1 MFILEK
7 LTEIIESKL
16 LPLGEKIEKV
26 RFLKV
31 IRMAM
36 MPLIPFIIAGS
47 LSLVISS
54 FPYID
59 KVLPASVLDVIRN
72 VLAPLSGTTLSLISI
87 FLAFLVGYNYAKT
100 EEKDI
105 NGIYAGLTTL
115 VSFFIIS
122 PLSINVG
129 EETIG
134 GVIPTTF
141 MGAQGM
147 FVALIVSY
155 LIAKLYCIIIN
166 GKLKIKLPKGVP
178 PMVSNSFEALIPI
191 VLVLVVAC
199 IIQYIFTLT
208 SYGNIHVMI
217 GELLQKPLLSIGT
230 GLPALLISQG
240 LVQLLWFFGIH
251 GDQIVGSVMEP
262 ILRTA
267 DMENLAAYQAGQELP
282 YIITEQFRS
291 LFVMIAF
298 ISLVIAV
305 VIVSRSNRLKQV
317 GKVALVPS
325 TFCISEPIVFG
336 VPIVMNV
343 MLFIPWVLS
352 RPLFGLIAYGFMYF
366 GICPAPTGVALPWTT
381 PPIISGFLATNSI
394 MGAVVQIVCLIAGVL
409 LFLPFVRMIDKKY
422 RKEEA

>member
-1 MFILEK
+1 MEK
-7 LTEIIESKL
+7 LTEFIESKL
-16 LPLGEKIEKV
+16 LPLGEKLEKV

-47 LSLVISS
+47 LSLVIRF
-54 FPYID
+54 FPFID
-59 KVLPASVLDVIRN
+59 KVLPASALKIVEN
-72 VLAPLSGTTLSLISI
+72 VLGPLSATTLNLVSI

-100 EEKDI
+100 DEKEI
-105 NGIYAGLTTL
+105 NPVYVGLTTL

-122 PLSINVG
+122 PLSITVG
-129 EETIG
+129 DEIIS

-147 FVALIVSY
+147 FVALIVCY
-155 LIAKLYCIIIN
+155 LVAKLYCIIIN
-166 GKLKIKLPKGVP
+166 GNFKIKLPKGVP

-191 VLVLVVAC
+191 VIVLVTVC
-199 IIQYIFTLT
+199 IVQYIFTLT
-208 SYGNIHVMI
+208 SYGNIHVMV

-251 GDQIVGSVMEP
+251 GDQIVGSVTEP

-267 DMENLAAYQAGQELP
+267 DMENLAAYQAGEQLP
-282 YIITEQFRS
+282 YIITEQFRA

-317 GKVALVPS
+317 GKVSLLPS
-325 TFCISEPIVFG
+325 GFSISEPIVFG
-336 VPIVMNV
+336 LPIVMNV

-366 GICPAPTGVALPWTT
+366 GICPPPTGVSLPWTT

-394 MGAVVQIVCLIAGVL
+394 MGSVVQIVCLIAGVL
-409 LFLPFVRMIDKKY
+409 LFLPFVKMLDKKY
-422 RKEEA
+422 RKEEQEL